1 MKKFIS
7 EFKAFINRG
16 NVIDMAIGVIIA
28 TAFGA
33 ITNALVNNIFM
44 PLIGLATGGT
54 YFTDKL
60 NLVVVAPTY
69 DEAGAVVD
77 AGVTIGFG
85 TLLSAVINF
94 LIIAFICFMIVK
106 AFNSAA
112 KKAEE
117 LKKKEEEPAPEPET
131 PAAPPAP
138 TEAELLAEIR
148 DLLKNRAE

>member
-44 PLIGLATGGT
+44 PLIALATGGSD
-54 YFTDKL
+54 FTDALDVVLRQPVL
-60 NLVVVAPTY
+60 N
-69 DEAGAVVD
+69 EAGEVVD
-77 AGVTIGFG
+77 PGVVLGFG
-85 TLLSAVINF
+85 VLVSAVINF
-94 LIIAFICFMIVK
+94 LIIAFICFIIVK
-106 AFNSAA
+106 AFNKAAERA

-117 LKKKEEEPAPEPET
+117 AKPEE

-148 DLLKNRAE
+148 DLLRAKSE